1 MKEKRKGIL
10 IVDDDM
16 LLSMVYERQIEKLGF
31 EALDRIVDGKTAI
44 SAAKELKPDLILMDI
59 VLKGNID
66 GVEVMKKIRE
76 FSEVPVIYITGNSDK
91 FNAER
96 AKETDYI
103 DFLVKPI
110 TMNDLQ
116 KSVDKV
122 LGSKGN
128 ES

>member
-31 EALDRIVDGKTAI
+31 EALDRIVDGETAI

>member
-31 EALDRIVDGKTAI
+31 EALDRIVDGETAI
-44 SAAKELKPDLILMDI
+44 SAAKDLKPDLILMDI